1 MNNFFAELKAKYD
14 FWYVK
19 KFFKLDKQYTF
30 FLDLNN
36 PKNLAVKLLGKYE
49 GVIVEFSNIQV
60 SEQSDATIS
69 FDTDIIANP
78 NLHNTN
84 STRFKNYT
92 ANVMRSIILAS
103 VEYAEK
109 VVENE
114 NGNSDLV
121 ESDAQRAIHEEDIA
135 ISEERVPERKPRKK
149 AVRRSK
155 KVHSEIQ
162 QSAADSS
169 TGDQS
174 QRIH

>member
-1 MNNFFAELKAKYD
+1 MNNFLAELKAKYD

-30 FLDLNN
+30 FMDLNN
-36 PKNLAVKLLGKYE
+36 PQNLAIKLLGKYE

-60 SEQSDATIS
+60 GAENDAMIS

-78 NLHNTN
+78 NLHDTN

-92 ANVMRSIILAS
+92 ANVMRSMILTS

-109 VVENE
+109 VIANE

-121 ESDAQRAIHEEDIA
+121 ESDAQRTLHEEDVA

-149 AVRRSK
+149 VVRRSK
-155 KVHSEIQ
+155 KVRSDVQ
-162 QSAADSS
+162 QSTTSDS
-169 TGDQS
+169 TGDQP
-174 QRIH
+174 

>member
-1 MNNFFAELKAKYD
+1 MNNFLAELKAKYD

-30 FLDLNN
+30 FMDLNN
-36 PKNLAVKLLGKYE
+36 PQNLAIKLLGKYD

-60 SEQSDATIS
+60 SEQSDAMIS

-78 NLHNTN
+78 NLYDTN

-92 ANVMRSIILAS
+92 ANVMRSMILTS

-109 VVENE
+109 VVANE

-121 ESDAQRAIHEEDIA
+121 ESDAQRALYEEDVA
-135 ISEERVPERKPRKK
+135 ILEERVPERKSRKK
-149 AVRRSK
+149 VVRRSK
-155 KVHSEIQ
+155 KIRSKVQ
-162 QSAADSS
+162 QPTASDS

-174 QRIH
+174 